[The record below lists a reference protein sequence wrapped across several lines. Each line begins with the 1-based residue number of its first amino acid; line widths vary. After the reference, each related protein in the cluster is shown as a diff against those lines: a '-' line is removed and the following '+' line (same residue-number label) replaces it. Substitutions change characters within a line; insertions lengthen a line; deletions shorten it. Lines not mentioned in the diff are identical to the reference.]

1 MLRKI
6 TQSILQAWRTADAA
20 ARAKSVDIL
29 EHEVG
34 ELENIF
40 ALLVLGVFVGMPAP
54 PVQITLALM
63 PHLENEFD
71 IMLSKV
77 STAHDPLGDLFS
89 TLGID

>member
-40 ALLVLGVFVGMPAP
+40 ALLVLGVFIGMPAP

-63 PHLENEFD
+63 PDLKHEFG

-77 STAHDPLGDLFS
+77 GTAHDPLGDLFS
-89 TLGID
+89 VLGID